1 MDQVK
6 IFRPNLQQPKDKILV
21 IQNEN
26 IKEMKGAQNFQKLAK
41 FSEDE
46 IFTLDMRKKND
57 ICEKP
62 LPH

>member
-6 IFRPNLQQPKDKILV
+6 IFRPNSQQPKDKILV